1 MNKIVTEKIIALTM
15 QYDAISSERKAVL
28 EKIAQCIKEMKA
40 SGSEVNL
47 LYVCTHNS
55 RRSHFGQVAAA
66 LAAAFYGITNMH
78 SFSAGTEVTAMNHN
92 AVNALTAFGCEVL
105 KEGDSNN
112 PNYRVSFGAETDV
125 VCFSKRY
132 NDITIPK
139 QHIIAIM
146 TCTDAEQN
154 CPFIPAARYRI
165 STPYADP
172 KQSDGSGQEA
182 QIYYERLM
190 QILTETLYVFH
201 FYNHFL

>member
-1 MNKIVTEKIIALTM
+1 M
-15 QYDAISSERKAVL
+15 QYDGISSERKAVL
-28 EKIAQCIKEMKA
+28 KKIALCINEMKA

-66 LAAAFYGITNMH
+66 LAAAFYGITDMH

-92 AVNALTAFGCEVL
+92 AVNALTVLGCEVL

-112 PNYRVSFGAETDV
+112 PNYRVSFGVETDI
-125 VCFSKRY
+125 VCFSKMY
-132 NDITIPK
+132 NDTTIPK
-139 QHIIAIM
+139 HNLIAIM
-146 TCTDAEQN
+146 TCTNAEQN

-182 QIYYERLM
+182 QTYYERLT
-190 QILTETLYVFH
+190 QILTETLYIFS
-201 FYNHFL
+201 LL

>member
-15 QYDAISSERKAVL
+15 QYDGISSERKRVL
-28 EKIAQCIKEMKA
+28 EKIALCINEMKA

-66 LAAAFYGITNMH
+66 LAAAFYGINDMH

-92 AVNALTAFGCEVL
+92 AVNALTALGCEVL
-105 KEGDSNN
+105 KEGHSNN
-112 PNYRVSFGAETDV
+112 PNYRVSFGAETDI
-125 VCFSKRY
+125 VCFSKMY
-132 NDITIPK
+132 NDTTIPK
-139 QHIIAIM
+139 HNLIAIM

-165 STPYADP
+165 STPYQDP
-172 KQSDGSGQEA
+172 KQSDGTGHEA
-182 QIYYERLM
+182 QTYYERLT
-190 QILTETLYVFH
+190 QILTETLYIFS
-201 FYNHFL
+201 LL